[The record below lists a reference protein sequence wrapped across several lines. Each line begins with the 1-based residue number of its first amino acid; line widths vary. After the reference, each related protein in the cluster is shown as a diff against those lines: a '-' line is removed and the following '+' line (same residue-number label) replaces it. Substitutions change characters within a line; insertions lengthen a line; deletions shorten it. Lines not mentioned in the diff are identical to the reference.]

1 MLVVGIFVEPTRPT
15 APALSTFG
23 QPNMTFGVRDISLKH
38 NHGGELLPDGFIQKW
53 DLLAHWDSE
62 ATFGG
67 DWMEQVAK
75 FPANNSVPFTPTASP
90 LAPAPWPQLPL
101 RRPPTLS
108 RAAAGRLRSRRPKQ
122 SGHRAVDGVENGL
135 IEWVFRFRIPATKA
149 LLGWDSVSQTCHF
162 PSWEGPETLRL
173 RSAGPGIRSKRELIA
188 CPMTTF
194 DLWQLLIW

>member
-38 NHGGELLPDGFIQKW
+38 NHGGELLPDGFIQTW

-90 LAPAPWPQLPL
+90 LAPAPWPQLPGPSSPCDVL
-101 RRPPTLS
+101 QHCRAPRLDVSVHEDPNSLGTERWMAWKMDSLS
-108 RAAAGRLRSRRPKQ
+108 GFF
-122 SGHRAVDGVENGL
+122 
-135 IEWVFRFRIPATKA
+135 VF
-149 LLGWDSVSQTCHF
+149 VSQ
-162 PSWEGPETLRL
+162 PQRL
-173 RSAGPGIRSKRELIA
+173 CLDGTAA
-188 CPMTTF
+188 
-194 DLWQLLIW
+194 